1 MRLIDADKLEDS
13 VICSVCFW
21 DDDDEDLILDAISQ
35 QPTVDAVPVAHA
47 RWLRRTVRG
56 QEGLYCAA
64 CMESPGVLY
73 EFDFCPNCGAK
84 MNLEEGENV
93 VPD

>member
-35 QPTVDAVPVAHA
+35 QPTVDAAPVVHG
-47 RWLRRTVRG
+47 RWEAKDDGMGDYFYR
-56 QEGLYCAA
+56 CSA
-64 CMESPGVLY
+64 CGA
-73 EFDFCPNCGAK
+73 EFDLFGKANFCPECGSK
-84 MNLEEGENV
+84 MDLEATYENH
-93 VPD
+93 